1 MKSIFSRKFKINNK
15 FAFSLIE
22 LSIVITIVSV
32 VITGVIAVS
41 ITKINNLKVEAA
53 QNRINTIYKAI
64 GLYLTTNSR
73 LPCPAPITTV
83 KTSSSNYGNSA
94 GAAGTCSESG
104 VYTSVANPNIVY
116 GMIPVQDL
124 GLGAEMAEDGFGNK
138 LAYVVD
144 RRFTS
149 TSTFG
154 ASASNSGLLMTVT
167 EITTGGNQNNT
178 QENTTEA
185 ILLIIGYGSNKSG
198 AFNANSSTQNT
209 ASSDSN
215 EIANY
220 AVPVTDTT
228 ATLGN
233 TFYSNVRTSNVF
245 DDKIFYKTR
254 NALVTDFNALYL
266 IPCEPLAINSGDV
279 TYGDY
284 TMTWPSAAYGKIV
297 TSTGKIVTSTGPTT
311 TNVGDGKCPAGYT
324 GSVDKPTKKC
334 GAYGKWQ
341 KMAISPCIANGGGT
355 GGGGSGGGG
364 GGSGSSPSCTGGTST
379 TSGSKTVHTFTT
391 VGSNSSLVCTGSV
404 TITYL
409 IVGGG
414 GGGGGYK
421 QVSQEGR
428 GGGGGGGG
436 GGGVKTGNYVV
447 SDQTITVTV
456 GAGGTGGI
464 SHADYDSSSGT
475 SGGTGGT
482 SSLGAIASA
491 TGGLGGKYGN
501 GSLGN
506 GGNSGVGNSTTAKKG
521 GLSGTC
527 PSATYTGGYAPHGG
541 GGGGASMAS
550 NGTAGTRLTTDPSH
564 GGGAGAAGTS
574 NSITGSPVVYGG
586 GGGGGAGG
594 VSSEGSSNPVQG
606 GGAGGLGGGGIG
618 NRNNINNPGP
628 GTNGLGG
635 GGGGGGQADNGAA
648 GGSGVVIVSYPT
660 P

>member
-32 VITGVIAVS
+32 VITSVIAVS

-64 GLYLTTNSR
+64 GFYLTTNSR

-94 GAAGTCSESG
+94 GSPGTCSESG
-104 VYTSVANPNIVY
+104 VYTSVANANIVY

-144 RRFTS
+144 KRFTS

-154 ASASNSGLLMTVT
+154 ASASNSGLMTVT
-167 EITTGGNQNNT
+167 EITTGGT
-178 QENTTEA
+178 QENTVEA

-198 AFNANSSTQNT
+198 AFNANSSTQNA

-266 IPCEPLAINSGDV
+266 IPCEPSATYNGDV
-279 TYGDY
+279 IYGAY
-284 TMTWPSAAYGKIV
+284 TMTWPSAAYGKV
-297 TSTGKIVTSTGPTT
+297 VSATGPSS
-311 TNVGDGKCPAGYT
+311 GLCPTGYT

-341 KMAISPCIANGGGT
+341 EGAISPCIANGGGA
-355 GGGGSGGGG
+355 GGGGGGGG
-364 GGSGSSPSCTGGTST
+364 GGSVSSLRCNGGTST
-379 TSGSKTVHTFTT
+379 TSGSNTVRTFTT
-391 VGSNSSLVCTGSV
+391 VGVSSLVCTGSG
-404 TITYL
+404 TLTYL
-409 IVGGG
+409 VVGGG
-414 GGGGGYK
+414 GGGGG
-421 QVSQEGR
+421 VDTDLD
-428 GGGGGGGG
+428 GGGGGGG
-436 GGGVKTGNYVV
+436 GGGVKTGTYAV
-447 SDQTITVTV
+447 SDQAITVTV
-456 GAGGTGGI
+456 GAGGTGGVSDGSPTNGI
-464 SHADYDSSSGT
+464 
-475 SGGTGGT
+475 TGGT
-482 SSLGAIASA
+482 SSLGAAYA
-491 TGGLGGKYGN
+491 TGGVGGRYG
-501 GSLGN
+501 GN
-506 GGNSGVGNSTTAKKG
+506 NMGVGGNSGSGDTTAKVRG
-521 GLSGTC
+521 EAGTC
-527 PSATYTGGYAPHGG
+527 IFHVGSYLYTHGG

-550 NGTAGTRLTTDPSH
+550 DGNSGTTLTTIPSH
-564 GGGAGAAGTS
+564 GGGAGAGGTS

-594 VSSEGSSNPVQG
+594 VNSGGSTSPVQG
-606 GGAGGLGGGGIG
+606 GGAGGSGGGGIG
-618 NRNNINNPGP
+618 NRNNINHPGR

-635 GGGGGGQADNGAA
+635 GGGGGGVSDHGAD

>member
-32 VITGVIAVS
+32 VITGAIAVS

-64 GLYLTTNSR
+64 GFYLTTNSR

-144 RRFTS
+144 KRFTS

-154 ASASNSGLLMTVT
+154 ASASNSGLMTVT
-167 EITTGGNQNNT
+167 EITTGGT

-254 NALVTDFNALYL
+254 NALVIDFNALYL
-266 IPCEPLAINSGDV
+266 IPCEPSATNSGDV
-279 TYGDY
+279 TYGAY
-284 TMTWPSAAYGKIV
+284 TMTWPSAAYGKV
-297 TSTGKIVTSTGPTT
+297 VTSTGPT

-341 KMAISPCIANGGGT
+341 EGAISPCIVN

-364 GGSGSSPSCTGGTST
+364 GGSG
-379 TSGSKTVHTFTT
+379 
-391 VGSNSSLVCTGSV
+391 
-404 TITYL
+404 
-409 IVGGG
+409 
-414 GGGGGYK
+414 
-421 QVSQEGR
+421 
-428 GGGGGGGG
+428 
-436 GGGVKTGNYVV
+436 
-447 SDQTITVTV
+447 
-456 GAGGTGGI
+456 
-464 SHADYDSSSGT
+464 
-475 SGGTGGT
+475 
-482 SSLGAIASA
+482 
-491 TGGLGGKYGN
+491 
-501 GSLGN
+501 
-506 GGNSGVGNSTTAKKG
+506 
-521 GLSGTC
+521 
-527 PSATYTGGYAPHGG
+527 
-541 GGGGASMAS
+541 
-550 NGTAGTRLTTDPSH
+550 
-564 GGGAGAAGTS
+564 
-574 NSITGSPVVYGG
+574 
-586 GGGGGAGG
+586 
-594 VSSEGSSNPVQG
+594 
-606 GGAGGLGGGGIG
+606 
-618 NRNNINNPGP
+618 
-628 GTNGLGG
+628 
-635 GGGGGGQADNGAA
+635 
-648 GGSGVVIVSYPT
+648 GGSGS
-660 P
+660 